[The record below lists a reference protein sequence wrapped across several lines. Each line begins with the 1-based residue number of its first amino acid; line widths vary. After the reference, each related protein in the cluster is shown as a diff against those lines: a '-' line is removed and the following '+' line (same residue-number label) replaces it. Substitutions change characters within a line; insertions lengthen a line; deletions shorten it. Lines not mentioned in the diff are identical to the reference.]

1 MRLRFYNADLDHST
15 ASSSG
20 GDGGE
25 IRGTNERSL
34 NGRSTN
40 GHSTNGRS
48 RLNLLLTYGGWRENA
63 FADQLP
69 ILLERFGIQCFRA
82 ESGDEATDVIRRI
95 HMHIAVIDLSIPM
108 HPVSRRSGDATGASD
123 AEVIHSEPAGG
134 RVLQLLKR
142 LDQPPPTIVVRP
154 RQPDPAESSRTLA
167 DALRDGAF
175 AVLDDPVPIESMLQ
189 VLERVVRRHYRDHW
203 PAA

>member
-1 MRLRFYNADLDHST
+1 
-15 ASSSG
+15 
-20 GDGGE
+20 
-25 IRGTNERSL
+25 
-34 NGRSTN
+34 
-40 GHSTNGRS
+40 
-48 RLNLLLTYGGWRENA
+48 
-63 FADQLP
+63 
-69 ILLERFGIQCFRA
+69 
-82 ESGDEATDVIRRI
+82 
-95 HMHIAVIDLSIPM
+95 MHIAVIDLSIPM

>member
-20 GDGGE
+20 GDGEE
-25 IRGTNERSL
+25 IRGTN
-34 NGRSTN
+34 GRSIN
-40 GHSTNGRS
+40 GHS

-95 HMHIAVIDLSIPM
+95 HMHIAVISIT
-108 HPVSRRSGDATGASD
+108 SN
-123 AEVIHSEPAGG
+123 
-134 RVLQLLKR
+134 
-142 LDQPPPTIVVRP
+142 
-154 RQPDPAESSRTLA
+154 
-167 DALRDGAF
+167 F
-175 AVLDDPVPIESMLQ
+175 C
-189 VLERVVRRHYRDHW
+189 
-203 PAA
+203 